1 MLPRVVSAAAGPGD
15 TVMLSG
21 RPYICLL
28 RLPMIGLLM
37 FVALFGGG
45 GVGCYLSSQPMRR
58 DNPRYQTPPPRRR
71 STGTGRAVL
80 QTMRT
85 VNDVRA
91 LSRGPGAYGRRLA
104 RRAVFRSI
112 QRL

>member
-1 MLPRVVSAAAGPGD
+1 MPTRVVSAAAIPGD

-28 RLPMIGLLM
+28 RLPVIGLLV
-37 FVALFGGG
+37 FVALFWGA
-45 GVGCYLSSQPMRR
+45 VGCYLSSRRMRR
-58 DNPRYQTPPPRRR
+58 DNPRYQIPPPRRR
-71 STGTGRAVL
+71 STDAGRAVL

-112 QRL
+112 RRL

>member
-1 MLPRVVSAAAGPGD
+1 MLTRVVSAAAGPGD

-28 RLPMIGLLM
+28 RLPVIGLLM
-37 FVALFGGG
+37 FVALFWGA
-45 GVGCYLSSQPMRR
+45 VGCYLSSQRMRR

-71 STGTGRAVL
+71 STGAGRAVL

-112 QRL
+112 RRL